1 MAAAQSDNNANVK
14 IGFGSL
20 FVQSQFQPE
29 KPYLTQLSP
38 KAVPFVQEY
47 IRRQGKELEKMKY
60 WGRPYFGL
68 YDAILMRYEVP
79 KELKYLSVIE
89 SHLQSSLRSWA
100 GAVGPWQLM
109 DYEAKR
115 FGLVIAPGIDE
126 RTNYVKSTEAAAKL
140 LHELYQEFGDWL
152 LVVAAY
158 NGGAGRIRQAIR
170 KAKSRD
176 FWDLQYYLKEETR
189 MHVKK
194 FIGTHY
200 IFEGGGGLTTM
211 TKDEVHLFRKQH
223 LQANANS
230 LTAADLQLTDT
241 LSIKGRYMG
250 QVVAAHVQLPIAEF
264 ERLNPAFDQTLAK
277 GLVYTIR
284 LPKPQ
289 LTMFA
294 ANKESLLVKS
304 IQTLLN
310 PR

>member
-1 MAAAQSDNNANVK
+1 MAAAQSDNSANVK

-20 FVQSQFQPE
+20 FVQSQFQPK

-140 LHELYQEFGDWL
+140 LRELYQEFGDWL

-211 TKDEVHLFRKQH
+211 TKDEVHLFRQQH

-289 LTMFA
+289 LTVFA